1 VVSGPDATVDHTYA
15 QAGDYTVT
23 LTVTD
28 NEGAESAPVTE
39 DVTVAGNKAPVARFT
54 SSADRLQLSVDG
66 STSSD
71 EDGSVASYAWDFGDG
86 SAVVSG
92 PDATVD
98 HTYAQAGDYTVT
110 LTVTDNEGAESA
122 PVTQDV
128 TVADVV
134 VLARDT
140 FERTVT
146 SGLGTAEVGGNWTVL
161 STASDY
167 SVSDGSAALRIPR
180 AGVTRAASLSAVSAL
195 SSDVTARVF
204 VDKPVTGG
212 GLYLTLTP
220 RGSQSD
226 AHRGKIR
233 IQSTGVLTASVQTVV
248 GGVEKDLSVVNVP
261 GLVFAQ
267 TDFLLMRV
275 QVTGTN
281 PTTVRMKVWKH
292 GTAEPTSWLLTATDS
307 TAGIQ
312 TAGGIAFRAY
322 LSGSATNAPFT
333 VRLDDLVAQV
343 P

>member
-1 VVSGPDATVDHTYA
+1 
-15 QAGDYTVT
+15 
-23 LTVTD
+23 
-28 NEGAESAPVTE
+28 
-39 DVTVAGNKAPVARFT
+39 
-54 SSADRLQLSVDG
+54 
-66 STSSD
+66 
-71 EDGSVASYAWDFGDG
+71 
-86 SAVVSG
+86 VVSG